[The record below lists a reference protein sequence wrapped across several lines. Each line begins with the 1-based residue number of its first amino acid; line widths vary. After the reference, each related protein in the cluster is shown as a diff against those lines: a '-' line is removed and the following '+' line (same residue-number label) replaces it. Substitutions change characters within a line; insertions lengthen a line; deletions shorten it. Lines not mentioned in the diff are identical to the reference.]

1 MKGTHL
7 VRVTK
12 SQGGLPLPLRGV
24 GVETF
29 HLTEPLEVAG
39 DTETLYLCL
48 DGEVVLDYALEFVH
62 LRALET
68 FTVSQAHKLSPVAGA
83 IVLRVKLEST

>member
-24 GVETF
+24 DMETL
-29 HLTEPLEVAG
+29 HLTQPLEVAG

-62 LRALET
+62 LRPLET
-68 FTVSQAHKLSPVAGA
+68 FTVAQAHKLSPVAGA
-83 IVLRVKLEST
+83 IVLRIRAD

>member
-12 SQGGLPLPLRGV
+12 AQGNLPLPLRGV
-24 GVETF
+24 GVDTLQ
-29 HLTEPLEVAG
+29 LTQPLEVAG

-68 FTVSQAHKLSPVAGA
+68 FTVAQAHKLSPVASA
-83 IVLRVKLEST
+83 IVLRVKLEG